1 MEDHLKN
8 KDRLD
13 REWEALCA
21 YEAEPCGTDCATAP
35 NHIKKNRFPNVIPC
49 ESSVGC

>member
-13 REWEALCA
+13 REWESLCA
-21 YEAEPCGTDCATAP
+21 YEAELCSTTAATKP
-35 NHIKKNRFPNVIPC
+35 ENIKKNRYTDVLPC
-49 ESSVGC
+49 E

>member
-13 REWEALCA
+13 REWEELSN
-21 YEAEPCGTDCATAP
+21 YVPEPNAIEIGANPQNAR
-35 NHIKKNRFPNVIPC
+35 KNRYTDILPC
-49 ESSVGC
+49 KKS

>member
-13 REWEALCA
+13 REWEGLTS
-21 YEAEPCGTDCATAP
+21 YEADPGSTNVASDQSNAR
-35 NHIKKNRFPNVIPC
+35 KNRYGDILPC
-49 ESSVGC
+49 K